1 MSNSNATWVYGKE
14 NKKEKEESKSETIS
28 WKSSGYLGTNPRIQD
43 EKKGKCNR
51 RWDLLTNDMRDVD
64 GKRRFVSETN
74 GVRFRVN

>member
-43 EKKGKCNR
+43 EKLAGR
-51 RWDLLTNDMRDVD
+51 ESVT
-64 GKRRFVSETN
+64 GGEIY
-74 GVRFRVN
+74 